1 MSSTIRIVHNES
13 HSEPA
18 GEQLYRTLP
27 IAQNFAE
34 HSAEASEYP
43 VLQTIQPH
51 HDIGVMGTTVIHAMD
66 YALHVKMQP

>member
-1 MSSTIRIVHNES
+1 
-13 HSEPA
+13 
-18 GEQLYRTLP
+18 
-27 IAQNFAE
+27 
-34 HSAEASEYP
+34 